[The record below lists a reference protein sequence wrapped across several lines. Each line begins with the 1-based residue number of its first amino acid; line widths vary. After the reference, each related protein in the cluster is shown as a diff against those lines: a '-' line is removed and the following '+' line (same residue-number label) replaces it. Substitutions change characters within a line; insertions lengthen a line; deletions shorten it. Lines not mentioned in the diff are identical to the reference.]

1 MKMRSRLLYLML
13 SCKLKNQ
20 AVLEFSPQNLCKITK
35 PGMILMS
42 AFLSQKYNIG
52 NNPNLECD
60 NDKRIRSLDYNKIF
74 EIFVKVSQHFSSISK
89 VLVIVTVYVR
99 VQTTTMGTK
108 HFVI

>member
-1 MKMRSRLLYLML
+1 ML

-108 HFVI
+108 YFVI